1 MNLISPRQVDD
12 WLEGTTLRKNI
23 RAAHLPYSQYSYFM
37 LLLKCSIA
45 SVSIF
50 IILAVYLF
58 SLPEDVQLIPGM
70 ANIFT
75 LLIAFVLLVPVV
87 IIGIFTYPQTVAVGR
102 KSSIDLDLPYVI
114 TYMQAL
120 STTMTLYNVIR
131 KVYEA
136 DDLFGEVGKE
146 FGLIVRDVEVFGDDL
161 YTAIRNLQTVTPSKN
176 LEEFLNDLL
185 LLSNSG
191 GDVTNF
197 LSSRSAY
204 FRESAARELES
215 ILKTIEVMAE
225 VYVTAFVAGPITM
238 IIIIVAQNLGGKSD
252 LAGYMPL
259 IILGLALGSI
269 GMIYIL
275 YLMLPS
281 IKMDITRKPMD
292 ESEFSDV
299 TTGKEEYS
307 KVDRK
312 FLKQVE
318 SKRKRFKLENLL
330 KNPARAYISDYNY
343 GIGIGC
349 IFGCIVFA
357 LFYLGIL
364 NEWILSAQMTIEVML
379 GIDKLHVTGYS
390 FPLENFIAL
399 IIIFSLLPLSL
410 AYEGRSWFVNS
421 VESHTPEFLR
431 QLVDMKDVGVT
442 LQTAIGLISNSK
454 LGVLSQELVMTS
466 EDIRRG
472 ATTINALVRMEERI
486 GLVSVKRAMSLL
498 VKASEVTDYI
508 KDVLIIAINDF
519 EHYLKLK
526 KDRFNIAITYV
537 MIVYLAVGIYMYT
550 AYSLNVSFVSSF
562 TNFDIHFD
570 TSGNLA
576 DMFRIGL
583 VLGFFSG
590 LMAGQLSAN
599 SILAGLKHAII
610 LVLGC
615 FVLFVFIVP
624 YQLDLAAGAAKIA
637 ADAAAN
643 GGI

>member
-1 MNLISPRQVDD
+1 MNIISPRLVDQ
-12 WLEGTTLRKNI
+12 WLEGTTLRRAI
-23 RAAHLPYSQYSYFM
+23 RSSHLPYSQYSYFM
-37 LLLKCSIA
+37 ILLKCSIL
-45 SVSIF
+45 SVSMF
-50 IILAVYLF
+50 VILTAFMLMTGI
-58 SLPEDVQLIPGM
+58 SIIPG
-70 ANIFT
+70 ISITFT
-75 LLIAFVLLVPVV
+75 ILICFILLVPGV
-87 IIGIFTYPQTVAVGR
+87 IIGIYTYPSTVATGR
-102 KSSIDLDLPYVI
+102 KSSIELDLPYAI

-120 STTMTLYNVIR
+120 SMTMTLYNVIR
-131 KVYEA
+131 KIYEA

-161 YTAIRNLQTVTPSKN
+161 YTAIRNLQKVTPSKN

-191 GDVTNF
+191 GDITNF

-204 FRESAARELES
+204 FRESAARELDNV
-215 ILKTIEVMAE
+215 LKTIEVMAE

-252 LAGYMPL
+252 LSNFMPL
-259 IILGLALGSI
+259 IILGLAGGSI

-275 YLMLPS
+275 YLMLPTM
-281 IKMDITRKPMD
+281 KMDITRKASD
-292 ESEFSDV
+292 ESEFADV
-299 TTGKEEYS
+299 SIEKYEFS
-307 KVDRK
+307 KVDK
-312 FLKQVE
+312 NFLKNVE
-318 SKRKRFKLENLL
+318 AKRKRFKLENLL
-330 KNPARAYISDYNY
+330 KNPARAYISNYDY
-343 GIGIGC
+343 GIITGFVCGA
-349 IFGCIVFA
+349 IVCA
-357 LFYLGIL
+357 LYYFGIL
-364 NEWILSAQMTIEVML
+364 
-379 GIDKLHVTGYS
+379 K
-390 FPLENFIAL
+390 NFIPNISIEAFISL
-399 IIIFSLLPLSL
+399 FIIASLTPISL
-410 AYEGRSWFVNS
+410 AYEGRNWFVNN

-472 ATTINALVRMEERI
+472 STTINALVRMEDRI

-550 AYSLNVSFVSSF
+550 AYSLNVSFIASF
-562 TNFDIHFD
+562 TTFNISFD
-570 TSGNLA
+570 TAGNLT

-599 SILAGLKHAII
+599 SILAGFKHAVL

-615 FVLFVFIVP
+615 FILFVYIIP
-624 YQLDLAAGAAKIA
+624 YQLDLLTHAAAAAAAAKA
-637 ADAAAN
+637 
-643 GGI
+643 GGA

>member
-1 MNLISPRQVDD
+1 MNLFTPRQVDT
-12 WLEGTTLRKNI
+12 WMEGTSLRRSI
-23 RAAHLPYSQYSYFM
+23 RASHLPYSQYSYVMMMLACCTISICAFIGLTAFM
-37 LLLKCSIA
+37 LISG
-45 SVSIF
+45 
-50 IILAVYLF
+50 Y
-58 SLPEDVQLIPGM
+58 QLIPRIP
-70 ANIFT
+70 NIWT
-75 LLIAFVLLVPVV
+75 ILILFILLVPGVF
-87 IIGIFTYPQTVAVGR
+87 IGIFTYPSTVATSR
-102 KSSIDLDLPYVI
+102 KSSIELDLPYAI

-120 STTMTLYNVIR
+120 SMTMTLYNVIR
-131 KVYEA
+131 KIYEA

-161 YTAIRNLQTVTPSKN
+161 YTAIRNLQAVTPSKN

-191 GDVTNF
+191 GDITNF

-204 FRESAARELES
+204 FRESAARELENV
-215 ILKTIEVMAE
+215 LKTIEIMAE

-252 LAGYMPL
+252 LSQYMPL

-275 YLMLPS
+275 YLMLPT
-281 IKMDITRKPMD
+281 IKMDITRKPVEETEFGD
-292 ESEFSDV
+292 VAIEKLEFSR
-299 TTGKEEYS
+299 
-307 KVDRK
+307 VDK
-312 FLKQVE
+312 NFLKKIE
-318 SKRKRFKLENLL
+318 SQRKRFKLENLL
-330 KNPARAYISDYNY
+330 RNPARAYISNYDYSIVLGVICA
-343 GIGIGC
+343 GIVYALSY
-349 IFGCIVFA
+349 FGQ
-357 LFYLGIL
+357 LT
-364 NEWILSAQMTIEVML
+364 EWIPGMC
-379 GIDKLHVTGYS
+379 
-390 FPLENFIAL
+390 LEAFISLL
-399 IIIFSLLPLSL
+399 IIVSLTPVSL
-410 AYEGRSWFVNS
+410 AYEGRSWFVNN

-442 LQTAIGLISNSK
+442 LQTAIGMISNSK

-472 ATTINALVRMEERI
+472 STTINALVRMEDRI

-550 AYSLNVSFVSSF
+550 AYSLNVSFISSF
-562 TNFDIHFD
+562 SSFKIAFD
-570 TSGNLA
+570 TAGNLT

-599 SILAGLKHAII
+599 SILAGLKHAIL

-615 FVLFVFIVP
+615 FILFMYVIP
-624 YQLDLAAGAAKIA
+624 YQMDLIHTAAAA
-637 ADAAAN
+637 AAAN
-643 GGI
+643 ATAGA

>member
-1 MNLISPRQVDD
+1 
-12 WLEGTTLRKNI
+12 
-23 RAAHLPYSQYSYFM
+23 
-37 LLLKCSIA
+37 
-45 SVSIF
+45 
-50 IILAVYLF
+50 
-58 SLPEDVQLIPGM
+58 
-70 ANIFT
+70 
-75 LLIAFVLLVPVV
+75 
-87 IIGIFTYPQTVAVGR
+87 
-102 KSSIDLDLPYVI
+102 
-114 TYMQAL
+114 
-120 STTMTLYNVIR
+120 
-131 KVYEA
+131 
-136 DDLFGEVGKE
+136 
-146 FGLIVRDVEVFGDDL
+146 
-161 YTAIRNLQTVTPSKN
+161 
-176 LEEFLNDLL
+176 
-185 LLSNSG
+185 
-191 GDVTNF
+191 
-197 LSSRSAY
+197 
-204 FRESAARELES
+204 
-215 ILKTIEVMAE
+215 
-225 VYVTAFVAGPITM
+225 VAGPITM

-259 IILGLALGSI
+259 IIIGLALGSI

-281 IKMDITRKPMD
+281 IKMDITRKPRE

-299 TTGKEEYS
+299 MIGKEEYS
-307 KVDRK
+307 KVDK
-312 FLKQVE
+312 SFLKRVE
-318 SKRKRFKLENLL
+318 AKRKRFKLENLL

-343 GIGIGC
+343 GIALGCVCGGI
-349 IFGCIVFA
+349 VSA
-357 LFYLGIL
+357 LYYLGYL
-364 NEWILSAQMTIEVML
+364 NEWIPGMS
-379 GIDKLHVTGYS
+379 
-390 FPLENFIAL
+390 LEAFISL
-399 IIIFSLLPLSL
+399 LIIFSLAPPSL

-442 LQTAIGLISNSK
+442 LQTAISLISNSK

-472 ATTINALVRMEERI
+472 ATTINALVRMEDRI

-562 TNFDIHFD
+562 TNFNISFD
-570 TSGNLA
+570 TSGNLT

-599 SILAGLKHAII
+599 SVLAGLKHAIL

-615 FVLFVFIVP
+615 FVLFVFIIP
-624 YQLDLAAGAAKIA
+624 YQLDLATEAARVA

-643 GGI
+643 GGM

>member
-1 MNLISPRQVDD
+1 MIPLSPRKVDQ
-12 WLEGTTLRKNI
+12 WMEGTTLRKSI
-23 RAAHLPYSQYSYFM
+23 RASHLPYSQFSYFM
-37 LLLKCSIA
+37 MMLKYSILSLSVFIALTAFLLITNYHLVQNNPNNILNNNL
-45 SVSIF
+45 F
-50 IILAVYLF
+50 IISILF
-58 SLPEDVQLIPGM
+58 
-70 ANIFT
+70 IF
-75 LLIAFVLLVPVV
+75 LVPGV
-87 IIGIFTYPQTVAVGR
+87 IIGIFTYPSTVAAGR
-102 KSSIDLDLPYVI
+102 KSSIELDLPYVI

-120 STTMTLYNVIR
+120 SSTMTLYNVIR
-131 KVYEA
+131 KIYEA

-146 FGLIVRDVEVFGDDL
+146 FGLIVRDVEIFGDDL
-161 YTAIRNLQTVTPSKN
+161 YSAIRNLQKVTPSKS

-191 GDVTNF
+191 GDITNF

-204 FRESAARELES
+204 FRESAARELENV
-215 ILKTIEVMAE
+215 LKTIEIMAE

-252 LAGYMPL
+252 LSGYMP
-259 IILGLALGSI
+259 IIIIGLALGSI

-275 YLMLPS
+275 YLMLPVM
-281 IKMDITRKPMD
+281 KMDITRKP
-292 ESEFSDV
+292 
-299 TTGKEEYS
+299 KEETEFGDIATNTDDFS
-307 KVDRK
+307 KVDAN
-312 FLKQVE
+312 FLKRVE
-318 SKRKRFKLENLL
+318 AKRKHFKLENLL

-343 GIGIGC
+343 GIALGC
-349 IFGCIVFA
+349 ILGCIVTA
-357 LFYLGIL
+357 LYYFGIL
-364 NEWILSAQMTIEVML
+364 SKWIPGM
-379 GIDKLHVTGYS
+379 G
-390 FPLENFIAL
+390 LEPFISL
-399 IIIFSLLPLSL
+399 LIIFSLAPVSL

-421 VESHTPEFLR
+421 VENHTPEFLR

-472 ATTINALVRMEERI
+472 ATTTNALVRMEDRI

-550 AYSLNVSFVSSF
+550 AYSLNVSFISSF
-562 TNFDIHFD
+562 TQFNITFD
-570 TSGNLA
+570 TASNLT

-599 SILAGLKHAII
+599 SLLAGFKHAIL
-610 LVLGC
+610 LVLAC
-615 FVLFVFIVP
+615 FILFMYIIP
-624 YQLDLAAGAAKIA
+624 YQMDILHAAAAA
-637 ADAAAN
+637 AAAN
-643 GGI
+643 ATAGR

>member
-1 MNLISPRQVDD
+1 MNFISPRQVND
-12 WLEGTTLRKNI
+12 WLEGTALRKNI
-23 RAAHLPYSQYSYFM
+23 RAAHLRYSLYSYFM
-37 LLLKCSIA
+37 LMFKYSIL
-45 SVSIF
+45 SVGAF
-50 IILAVYLF
+50 ICLAAFMLI
-58 SLPEDVQLIPGM
+58 SNIQIIPGM
-70 ANIFT
+70 ANIYT
-75 LLIAFVLLVPVV
+75 ILILFVLLIPGVL
-87 IIGIFTYPQTVAVGR
+87 IGIFTYPKTVAKGR
-102 KSSIDLDLPYVI
+102 KSSIDLDLPYAI

-131 KVYEA
+131 KIYEA

-161 YTAIRNLQTVTPSKN
+161 YSAIRNLQKVTPSKN

-191 GDVTNF
+191 GDITNF

-215 ILKTIEVMAE
+215 VLKTIEVMAE

-259 IILGLALGSI
+259 IIIGLALGSI

-281 IKMDITRKPMD
+281 IKMDITRKPIED
-292 ESEFSDV
+292 FEFSDV
-299 TTGKEEYS
+299 SINIEEFS
-307 KVDRK
+307 KLDKR
-312 FLKQVE
+312 FLKHVE
-318 SKRKRFKLENLL
+318 ARRKRFRLENLF
-330 KNPARAYISDYNY
+330 KNPWRAYISDFNY
-343 GIGIGC
+343 GIVLGCILGGIG
-349 IFGCIVFA
+349 FA
-357 LFYLGIL
+357 LYYFGIL
-364 NEWILSAQMTIEVML
+364 NEWILSLQVL
-379 GIDKLHVTGYS
+379 CGINEGTAMSYS
-390 FPLENFIAL
+390 FPFEVFISLLL
-399 IIIFSLLPLSL
+399 IISLIPLSL

-442 LQTAIGLISNSK
+442 LQTAISLISNSK

-472 ATTINALVRMEERI
+472 STTINALVRMEDRI

-550 AYSLNVSFVSSF
+550 SYSLNVSFVSSF
-562 TNFDIHFD
+562 TSFDIDFD
-570 TSGNLA
+570 TAGNLT
-576 DMFRIGL
+576 DMFRIGI
-583 VLGFFSG
+583 VLAFFSG

-615 FVLFVFIVP
+615 LVLFVFIIP
-624 YQLDLAAGAAKIA
+624 YQMDLVAEAARAAAELAAS
-637 ADAAAN
+637 
-643 GGI
+643 GGV

>member
-1 MNLISPRQVDD
+1 MTFITPRQVDD
-12 WLEGTTLRKNI
+12 WLEGTSLRRYI
-23 RAAHLPYSQYSYFM
+23 RAAHLPYSQYSYFL
-37 LLLKCSIA
+37 LLLKCSIL

-50 IILAVYLF
+50 VFLTSFMLITKNR
-58 SLPEDVQLIPGM
+58 LIPGM
-70 ANIFT
+70 PNIYT
-75 LLIAFVLLVPVV
+75 ILILFILLVPGV
-87 IIGIFTYPQTVAVGR
+87 IIGIYTYPQTVATGR
-102 KSSIDLDLPYVI
+102 KSSIDLDLPYAI

-131 KVYEA
+131 KIYEA

-161 YTAIRNLQTVTPSKN
+161 YSAIRNLQKVTPSKN

-191 GDVTNF
+191 GDITNF

-204 FRESAARELES
+204 FRESAARELDS
-215 ILKTIEVMAE
+215 VLKTIEVMAE

-252 LAGYMPL
+252 LSQYMPF

-281 IKMDITRKPMD
+281 MKMDISRKPVD
-292 ESEFSDV
+292 ESEFTDIAID
-299 TTGKEEYS
+299 TKGFS
-307 KVDRK
+307 KVDQS
-312 FLKQVE
+312 FLKRME
-318 SKRKRFKLENLL
+318 SKRKRYRLENIL
-330 KNPARAYISDYNY
+330 KNPARAYISSYDY
-343 GIGIGC
+343 GIALGC
-349 IFGCIVFA
+349 ILGGLIFA
-357 LFYLGIL
+357 LYYVGIL
-364 NEWILSAQMTIEVML
+364 DKWIPDM
-379 GIDKLHVTGYS
+379 S
-390 FPLENFIAL
+390 FEAL
-399 IIIFSLLPLSL
+399 ISLLIIFSLAPISLS
-410 AYEGRSWFVNS
+410 YEGRSWFVNN

-442 LQTAIGLISNSK
+442 LQSAIALISNSK

-472 ATTINALVRMEERI
+472 STTINALVRMEDRI

-550 AYSLNVSFVSSF
+550 AYSLNVSFVASF
-562 TNFDIHFD
+562 TNFNISFD
-570 TSGNLA
+570 TSGNLT

-590 LMAGQLSAN
+590 MMAGQLSSN
-599 SILAGLKHAII
+599 SILSGFKHAIL
-610 LVLGC
+610 LVLAC
-615 FVLFVFIVP
+615 FILFVFVIP
-624 YQLDLAAGAAKIA
+624 YQIDLAVTTAK
-637 ADAAAN
+637 AAAA
-643 GGI
+643 GVV

>member
-1 MNLISPRQVDD
+1 MKDTNLRRS
-12 WLEGTTLRKNI
+12 I
-23 RAAHLPYSQYSYFM
+23 RASHLPYSQYSYVMMM
-37 LLLKCSIA
+37 LKYNLLSGLVFVAVAVFLLTTNFQLVPAKPDN
-45 SVSIF
+45 
-50 IILAVYLF
+50 ILNNNILVTAILF
-58 SLPEDVQLIPGM
+58 L
-70 ANIFT
+70 
-75 LLIAFVLLVPVV
+75 LLVPGV
-87 IIGIFTYPQTVAVGR
+87 ILAIYTYPSTTAAGR
-102 KSSIDLDLPYVI
+102 KSSIDLDLPYAI

-120 STTMTLYNVIR
+120 SMTMTLYNVIR
-131 KVYEA
+131 KIYEA

-161 YTAIRNLQTVTPSKN
+161 YTAIRNLQGVTPSKN

-197 LSSRSAY
+197 LSSRSSY
-204 FRESAARELES
+204 FRESAARELEN
-215 ILKTIEVMAE
+215 ILKTIEIMAE

-252 LAGYMPL
+252 LAGYMPI

-275 YLMLPS
+275 YLMLPT
-281 IKMDITRKPMD
+281 IKMDITRKPV
-292 ESEFSDV
+292 SETEFGDIAID
-299 TTGKEEYS
+299 TTGFS
-307 KVDRK
+307 KIDQS
-312 FLKQVE
+312 FLKKIE
-318 SKRKRFKLENLL
+318 AKRKRFKLENLL
-330 KNPARAYISDYNY
+330 KNPLRAYISKYDYSIVLAVSCA
-343 GIGIGC
+343 GI
-349 IFGCIVFA
+349 VSA
-357 LFYLGIL
+357 LYYLGQ
-364 NEWILSAQMTIEVML
+364 LSAWIPGMC
-379 GIDKLHVTGYS
+379 
-390 FPLENFIAL
+390 LEAFI
-399 IIIFSLLPLSL
+399 SLLIVAALTPVSL
-410 AYEGRSWFVNS
+410 AYEGRSWFVNN

-472 ATTINALVRMEERI
+472 STTINALVRMEDRI

-550 AYSLNVSFVSSF
+550 AYSLNVSFISSF
-562 TNFDIHFD
+562 NSFNITFD
-570 TSGNLA
+570 TASNLT

-599 SILAGLKHAII
+599 SILAGLKHAIL

-615 FVLFVFIVP
+615 FILFMYVIP
-624 YQLDLAAGAAKIA
+624 YQMDLLHAAAAA
-637 ADAAAN
+637 AAAN
-643 GGI
+643 ATAGA

>member
-1 MNLISPRQVDD
+1 MNFITPRKVDE
-12 WLEGTTLRKNI
+12 WLAGTNLRRSI
-23 RAAHLPYSQYSYFM
+23 RGAHLPYSQYSYFL
-37 LLLKCSIA
+37 LLLKCSVL
-45 SVSIF
+45 SVSTFVLLTAYMMITN
-50 IILAVYLF
+50 IR
-58 SLPEDVQLIPGM
+58 LIPGM
-70 ANIFT
+70 ANMYTI
-75 LLIAFVLLVPVV
+75 LILFVLLVPGV
-87 IIGIFTYPQTVAVGR
+87 IIGIFTYPQTVATGR
-102 KSSIDLDLPYVI
+102 KSSIDLDLPYAI

-131 KVYEA
+131 KIYEA

-161 YTAIRNLQTVTPSKN
+161 YSAIRNLQKVTPSKN

-191 GDVTNF
+191 GDITNF

-204 FRESAARELES
+204 FRESASRELES
-215 ILKTIEVMAE
+215 VLKTIEVMAE

-252 LAGYMPL
+252 LSRYMPL
-259 IILGLALGSI
+259 IIIGLALGSI

-275 YLMLPS
+275 YLMLPTM
-281 IKMDITRKPMD
+281 KMDITRKPIE
-292 ESEFSDV
+292 ESEFADV
-299 TTGKEEYS
+299 TIGKEEFS
-307 KVDRK
+307 QVDK
-312 FLKQVE
+312 NFLKNVE
-318 SKRKRFKLENLL
+318 AKRKRFKLENLL

-343 GIGIGC
+343 GIALGCLFGGIISGLYY
-349 IFGCIVFA
+349 FG
-357 LFYLGIL
+357 YL
-364 NEWILSAQMTIEVML
+364 NEWIPAM
-379 GIDKLHVTGYS
+379 S
-390 FPLENFIAL
+390 FEAFI
-399 IIIFSLLPLSL
+399 SLLIVVSLAPVSL

-472 ATTINALVRMEERI
+472 STTINALVRMEDRI

-562 TNFDIHFD
+562 TTFNISFD
-570 TSGNLA
+570 TAGNLT

-599 SILAGLKHAII
+599 SILSGLKHAIL

-615 FVLFVFIVP
+615 FVLFMFIIP
-624 YQLDLAAGAAKIA
+624 YQMDLLHTAAAA
-637 ADAAAN
+637 AAAN
-643 GGI
+643 ATAGA

>member
-1 MNLISPRQVDD
+1 MIIITPRMVDK
-12 WLEGTTLRKNI
+12 WLEGTNLRRSI
-23 RAAHLPYSQYSYFM
+23 RASHLPYSQYSFFM
-37 LLLKCSIA
+37 MMLSCSLISIA
-45 SVSIF
+45 VF
-50 IILAVYLF
+50 IIISAF
-58 SLPEDVQLIPGM
+58 
-70 ANIFT
+70 
-75 LLIAFVLLVPVV
+75 LLITNFQLMPSQPTNILNNNILV
-87 IIGIFTYPQTVAVGR
+87 IGILFILMVPGIIIAIYTYPATTAAGR
-102 KSSIDLDLPYVI
+102 KSSIDLDLPYAI

-120 STTMTLYNVIR
+120 SMTMTLYNVIR
-131 KVYEA
+131 KIYEA

-161 YTAIRNLQTVTPSKN
+161 YTAIRNLQAVTPSKN

-204 FRESAARELES
+204 FRESAARELENV
-215 ILKTIEVMAE
+215 LKTIEIMAE

-252 LAGYMPL
+252 LAGYMPV

-275 YLMLPS
+275 YLMLPT
-281 IKMDITRKPMD
+281 IKMDITRKPVD
-292 ESEFSDV
+292 ESEFGDIAIDMS
-299 TTGKEEYS
+299 EFS
-307 KVDRK
+307 KVDQS
-312 FLKQVE
+312 FLKKIE
-318 SKRKRFKLENLL
+318 AKRKRFKLENLL
-330 KNPARAYISDYNY
+330 KNPVRAYISNYDYSIVLGALCG
-343 GIGIGC
+343 GIVC
-349 IFGCIVFA
+349 ALYYFGM
-357 LFYLGIL
+357 LST
-364 NEWILSAQMTIEVML
+364 WISGLS
-379 GIDKLHVTGYS
+379 
-390 FPLENFIAL
+390 LEAFLCLL
-399 IIIFSLLPLSL
+399 IIASLTPVSL
-410 AYEGRSWFVNS
+410 AYEGRSWFVNN
-421 VESHTPEFLR
+421 VENHTPEFLR

-472 ATTINALVRMEERI
+472 STTINALVRMEDRI

-550 AYSLNVSFVSSF
+550 AYSLNVSFIASF
-562 TNFDIHFD
+562 TQFNITFD
-570 TSGNLA
+570 TASNLT

-599 SILAGLKHAII
+599 SILAGLKHAIL

-615 FVLFVFIVP
+615 FILFVYVIP
-624 YQLDLAAGAAKIA
+624 YQLDLLTVAAQAAAAEAAAGA
-637 ADAAAN
+637 
-643 GGI
+643 

>member
-1 MNLISPRQVDD
+1 MKLLNPRLVDNWMKD
-12 WLEGTTLRKNI
+12 TSLRRSI
-23 RAAHLPYSQYSYFM
+23 RASHLPYSQYSYVMMM
-37 LLLKCSIA
+37 LKYILLSIG
-45 SVSIF
+45 VF
-50 IILAVYLF
+50 IAIAAFLLTTNFQLVPANPDNILNNNFVVIAILF
-58 SLPEDVQLIPGM
+58 I
-70 ANIFT
+70 
-75 LLIAFVLLVPVV
+75 LLVPGV
-87 IIGIFTYPQTVAVGR
+87 ITAIYTYPSTTAAGR
-102 KSSIDLDLPYVI
+102 KSSIDLDLPYAI

-120 STTMTLYNVIR
+120 SMTMTLYNVIR
-131 KVYEA
+131 KIYEA

-161 YTAIRNLQTVTPSKN
+161 YTAIRNLQSVTPSKN

-204 FRESAARELES
+204 FRESAARELENV
-215 ILKTIEVMAE
+215 LKTIEIMAE

-252 LAGYMPL
+252 LAGYMPI

-275 YLMLPS
+275 YLMLPT
-281 IKMDITRKPMD
+281 IKMDITRKPVN
-292 ESEFSDV
+292 ETEFADV
-299 TTGKEEYS
+299 TIENVDFS
-307 KVDRK
+307 KVDK
-312 FLKQVE
+312 NFLKKIE
-318 SKRKRFKLENLL
+318 AKRKRFKLENLL
-330 KNPARAYISDYNY
+330 KNPLRAYISKYDYS
-343 GIGIGC
+343 IALSV
-349 IFGCIVFA
+349 VFA
-357 LFYLGIL
+357 GIVCL
-364 NEWILSAQMTIEVML
+364 LYYFGQLSEWIPGMC
-379 GIDKLHVTGYS
+379 
-390 FPLENFIAL
+390 LEAFI
-399 IIIFSLLPLSL
+399 SLLIVAALTPVSL
-410 AYEGRSWFVNS
+410 AYEGRSWFVNN

-472 ATTINALVRMEERI
+472 STTINALVRMEDRI

-550 AYSLNVSFVSSF
+550 AYSLNVSFISSF
-562 TNFDIHFD
+562 NSFNITFD
-570 TSGNLA
+570 TGSNLT

-599 SILAGLKHAII
+599 SILAGFKHTI
-610 LVLGC
+610 LLVIGC
-615 FVLFVFIVP
+615 FILFMYVIP
-624 YQLDLAAGAAKIA
+624 YQLDLLHTTAAA
-637 ADAAAN
+637 AAAN
-643 GGI
+643 AAAGV

>member
-1 MNLISPRQVDD
+1 MFISPRQVDA
-12 WLEGTTLRKNI
+12 WLEGTNIRKYI
-23 RAAHLPYSQYSYFM
+23 RAAHLPYSQYSYFL

-50 IILAVYLF
+50 AILTIYIL
-58 SLPEDVQLIPGM
+58 SLPDDVQLIPGM
-70 ANIFT
+70 ANIYT
-75 LLIAFVLLVPVV
+75 ILIAFVLLVPGV
-87 IIGIFTYPQTVAVGR
+87 IIGIFTYPQTVATGR
-102 KSSIDLDLPYVI
+102 KSSIDLDLPYAI

-131 KVYEA
+131 KIYEA

-161 YTAIRNLQTVTPSKN
+161 YTAIRNLQKVTPSKN

-259 IILGLALGSI
+259 IIIGLALGSI

-281 IKMDITRKPMD
+281 IKMDITRKPRE

-299 TTGKEEYS
+299 MIGKEEYS
-307 KVDRK
+307 KVDK
-312 FLKQVE
+312 SFLKRVE
-318 SKRKRFKLENLL
+318 AKRKRFKLENLL

-343 GIGIGC
+343 GIALGCVCGGI
-349 IFGCIVFA
+349 VSA
-357 LFYLGIL
+357 LYYLGYL
-364 NEWILSAQMTIEVML
+364 NEWIPGMS
-379 GIDKLHVTGYS
+379 
-390 FPLENFIAL
+390 LEAFISL
-399 IIIFSLLPLSL
+399 LIIFSLAPPSL

-442 LQTAIGLISNSK
+442 LQTAISLISNSK

-472 ATTINALVRMEERI
+472 ATTINALVRMEDRI
-486 GLVSVKRAMSLL
+486 GLVSVKRAISLL

-562 TNFDIHFD
+562 TNFNISFD
-570 TSGNLA
+570 TSGNLT

-599 SILAGLKHAII
+599 SVLAGLKHAIL

-615 FVLFVFIVP
+615 FVLFVFIIP
-624 YQLDLAAGAAKIA
+624 YQLDIAAEAARVA

-643 GGI
+643 GGV

>member
-1 MNLISPRQVDD
+1 MKDTNLRRS
-12 WLEGTTLRKNI
+12 I
-23 RAAHLPYSQYSYFM
+23 RASHLPYSQYSYVMMM
-37 LLLKCSIA
+37 LKYSLLSGLVFVAVAAFLLTTNFQLVPAKPDNILNNNILVTA
-45 SVSIF
+45 ILF
-50 IILAVYLF
+50 I
-58 SLPEDVQLIPGM
+58 
-70 ANIFT
+70 
-75 LLIAFVLLVPVV
+75 LLVPGV
-87 IIGIFTYPQTVAVGR
+87 ILAIYTYPSTTAAGR
-102 KSSIDLDLPYVI
+102 KSSIDLDLPYAI

-120 STTMTLYNVIR
+120 SMTMTLYNVIR
-131 KVYEA
+131 KIYEA

-161 YTAIRNLQTVTPSKN
+161 YTAIRNLQGVTPSKN

-197 LSSRSAY
+197 LSSRSSY
-204 FRESAARELES
+204 FRESAARELEN
-215 ILKTIEVMAE
+215 ILKTIEIMAE

-252 LAGYMPL
+252 LAGYMPI

-275 YLMLPS
+275 YLMLPT
-281 IKMDITRKPMD
+281 IKMDITRKPV
-292 ESEFSDV
+292 SETEFGDIAID
-299 TTGKEEYS
+299 TTGFS
-307 KVDRK
+307 KIDQN
-312 FLKQVE
+312 FLKKIE
-318 SKRKRFKLENLL
+318 AKRKRFKLENLL
-330 KNPARAYISDYNY
+330 KNPLRAYISKYDYSIVLAVSCA
-343 GIGIGC
+343 GI
-349 IFGCIVFA
+349 VSA
-357 LFYLGIL
+357 LYYLGQ
-364 NEWILSAQMTIEVML
+364 LSAWIPGMC
-379 GIDKLHVTGYS
+379 
-390 FPLENFIAL
+390 LEAFI
-399 IIIFSLLPLSL
+399 SLLIVAALAPVSL
-410 AYEGRSWFVNS
+410 AYEGRSWFVNN

-472 ATTINALVRMEERI
+472 STTINALVRMEDRI

-550 AYSLNVSFVSSF
+550 AYSLNVSFISSF
-562 TNFDIHFD
+562 NSFNITFD
-570 TSGNLA
+570 TASNLT

-599 SILAGLKHAII
+599 SILAGFKHAIL
-610 LVLGC
+610 LVIGC
-615 FVLFVFIVP
+615 FILFMCVIP
-624 YQLDLAAGAAKIA
+624 YQMDLLHAAAAA
-637 ADAAAN
+637 AAAN
-643 GGI
+643 ATAGA

>member
-1 MNLISPRQVDD
+1 MMFISPRQVDA
-12 WLEGTTLRKNI
+12 WLEGTNIRKYI
-23 RAAHLPYSQYSYFM
+23 RAAHLPYSQYSYFL

-50 IILAVYLF
+50 AILTIYIL
-58 SLPEDVQLIPGM
+58 SLPDDVQLIPGM
-70 ANIFT
+70 ANIYT
-75 LLIAFVLLVPVV
+75 ILIAFVLLVPGV
-87 IIGIFTYPQTVAVGR
+87 IIGIFTYPQTVATGR
-102 KSSIDLDLPYVI
+102 KSSIDLDLPYAI

-131 KVYEA
+131 KIYEA

-161 YTAIRNLQTVTPSKN
+161 YTAIRNLQKVTPSKN

-259 IILGLALGSI
+259 IIIGLALGSI

-281 IKMDITRKPMD
+281 IKMDITRKPRE

-299 TTGKEEYS
+299 MIGKEEYS
-307 KVDRK
+307 KVDK
-312 FLKQVE
+312 SFLKRVE
-318 SKRKRFKLENLL
+318 AKRKRFKLENLL

-343 GIGIGC
+343 GIALGCVCGGI
-349 IFGCIVFA
+349 VSA
-357 LFYLGIL
+357 LYYLGYL
-364 NEWILSAQMTIEVML
+364 NEWIPGMS
-379 GIDKLHVTGYS
+379 
-390 FPLENFIAL
+390 LEAFISL
-399 IIIFSLLPLSL
+399 LIIFSLAPPSL

-442 LQTAIGLISNSK
+442 LQTAISLISNSK

-472 ATTINALVRMEERI
+472 ATTINALVRMEDRI

-562 TNFDIHFD
+562 TNFNISFD
-570 TSGNLA
+570 TSGNLT

-599 SILAGLKHAII
+599 SVLAGLKHAIL

-615 FVLFVFIVP
+615 FVLFVFIIP
-624 YQLDLAAGAAKIA
+624 YQLDLAAEAARIA

-643 GGI
+643 GGV

>member
-1 MNLISPRQVDD
+1 MNIITPRQVDE
-12 WLEGTTLRKNI
+12 WLEGTTLRRSI
-23 RAAHLPYSQYSYFM
+23 RAAHLPYSQYSYFL
-37 LLLKCSIA
+37 LLLKCSIL
-45 SVSIF
+45 SVSTF
-50 IILAVYLF
+50 AILTAGMVTTGI
-58 SLPEDVQLIPGM
+58 EIIPGM
-70 ANIFT
+70 KNIYT
-75 LLIAFVLLVPVV
+75 ILILFVLLVPGV
-87 IIGIFTYPQTVAVGR
+87 IIGIFTYPSTVATGR
-102 KSSIDLDLPYVI
+102 KSSIDLDLPYAI

-131 KVYEA
+131 KIYEA

-161 YTAIRNLQTVTPSKN
+161 YTAIRNLQKVTPSKN

-191 GDVTNF
+191 GDITNF

-204 FRESAARELES
+204 FRESAARELDS
-215 ILKTIEVMAE
+215 VLKTIEVMAE

-252 LAGYMPL
+252 LSQYMPL

-275 YLMLPS
+275 YLMLPNM
-281 IKMDITRKPMD
+281 KMDITKKSVD
-292 ESEFSDV
+292 ESEFADV
-299 TTGKEEYS
+299 ATDTRVFS
-307 KVDRK
+307 RVDK
-312 FLKQVE
+312 NFLKGVE
-318 SKRKRFKLENLL
+318 SKRKRYRLENLL
-330 KNPARAYISDYNY
+330 KNPARAFISNYDY
-343 GIGIGC
+343 GIVLGSVLGAI
-349 IFGCIVFA
+349 IFA
-357 LFYLGIL
+357 LYYFGIL
-364 NEWILSAQMTIEVML
+364 SEWIPGMS
-379 GIDKLHVTGYS
+379 
-390 FPLENFIAL
+390 LEAFISL
-399 IIIFSLLPLSL
+399 CIIFSLAPISL
-410 AYEGRSWFVNS
+410 AYEGRSWFVNN

-472 ATTINALVRMEERI
+472 STTINALVRMEDRI

-526 KDRFNIAITYV
+526 QDRFNIAITYV

-562 TNFDIHFD
+562 TNFNISFD
-570 TSGNLA
+570 TSGNLT

-590 LMAGQLSAN
+590 MMAGQLSSN
-599 SILAGLKHAII
+599 SILSGFKHAIL
-610 LVLGC
+610 LVFGC
-615 FVLFVFIVP
+615 FVLFMYIIP
-624 YQLDLAAGAAKIA
+624 YQMDLLHATAAA
-637 ADAAAN
+637 AAAN
-643 GGI
+643 AAAGGV

>member
-1 MNLISPRQVDD
+1 MSLITPRQIDTWMKD
-12 WLEGTTLRKNI
+12 TNLRRSI
-23 RAAHLPYSQYSYFM
+23 RASHLPYSQYSYVMMM
-37 LLLKCSIA
+37 LKYSLLSGLVFVAIA
-45 SVSIF
+45 VFLLTTNFQLVPAKPDNILNNNILVIAILF
-50 IILAVYLF
+50 I
-58 SLPEDVQLIPGM
+58 
-70 ANIFT
+70 
-75 LLIAFVLLVPVV
+75 LLVPGV
-87 IIGIFTYPQTVAVGR
+87 ILAIYTYPSTTAAGR
-102 KSSIDLDLPYVI
+102 KSSIDLDLPYAI

-120 STTMTLYNVIR
+120 SMTMTLYNVIR
-131 KVYEA
+131 KIYEA

-161 YTAIRNLQTVTPSKN
+161 YTAIRNLQGVTPSKN

-204 FRESAARELES
+204 FRESAARELEN
-215 ILKTIEVMAE
+215 ILKTIEIMAE

-252 LAGYMPL
+252 LAGYMPI

-275 YLMLPS
+275 YLMLPT
-281 IKMDITRKPMD
+281 IKMDITRKPVSETEFGD
-292 ESEFSDV
+292 IAIDTTEFSR
-299 TTGKEEYS
+299 
-307 KVDRK
+307 VDQS
-312 FLKQVE
+312 FLKKIE
-318 SKRKRFKLENLL
+318 AKRKRFKLENLL
-330 KNPARAYISDYNY
+330 KNPLRAYISKYDYSIVLAVSCA
-343 GIGIGC
+343 GI
-349 IFGCIVFA
+349 VSV
-357 LFYLGIL
+357 LYYLGQ
-364 NEWILSAQMTIEVML
+364 LSAWIPGMC
-379 GIDKLHVTGYS
+379 
-390 FPLENFIAL
+390 LEAFISLVIVAAL
-399 IIIFSLLPLSL
+399 TPVSL
-410 AYEGRSWFVNS
+410 AYEGRSWFVNN

-454 LGVLSQELVMTS
+454 LGLLSQELVMTS

-472 ATTINALVRMEERI
+472 STTINALVRMEDRI

-550 AYSLNVSFVSSF
+550 AYSLNVSFISSF
-562 TNFDIHFD
+562 NSFNITFD
-570 TSGNLA
+570 TASNLT

-599 SILAGLKHAII
+599 SILAGLKHAIL
-610 LVLGC
+610 LVIGC
-615 FVLFVFIVP
+615 FILFMYVIP
-624 YQLDLAAGAAKIA
+624 YQMDLLHAAAAA
-637 ADAAAN
+637 AAAN
-643 GGI
+643 ATAGA

>member
-1 MNLISPRQVDD
+1 MSGWKGQPSGGLS
-12 WLEGTTLRKNI
+12 G
-23 RAAHLPYSQYSYFM
+23 HLTFPYSQYSYFL
-37 LLLKCSIA
+37 LLLKCSLL
-45 SVSIF
+45 SVSVF
-50 IILAVYLF
+50 IILTVGMVTTGV
-58 SLPEDVQLIPGM
+58 EIIPGM
-70 ANIFT
+70 KNIYT
-75 LLIAFVLLVPVV
+75 ILILFVLLVPGV
-87 IIGIFTYPQTVAVGR
+87 IIGIFTYPSTVATGR
-102 KSSIDLDLPYVI
+102 KSSIDLDLPYAI

-131 KVYEA
+131 KIYEA

-161 YTAIRNLQTVTPSKN
+161 YSAIRNLQKVTPSKN

-191 GDVTNF
+191 GDITNF

-204 FRESAARELES
+204 FRESAARELDS
-215 ILKTIEVMAE
+215 VLKTIEVMAE

-252 LAGYMPL
+252 LSQYMPF
-259 IILGLALGSI
+259 IIIGLALGSI

-275 YLMLPS
+275 YLMLPTM
-281 IKMDITRKPMD
+281 KMDITKKSVD
-292 ESEFSDV
+292 ESEFADV
-299 TTGKEEYS
+299 ATDTSKFS
-307 KVDRK
+307 KVDTN
-312 FLKQVE
+312 FLKSVE
-318 SKRKRFKLENLL
+318 SKRKRFRLVNLL
-330 KNPARAYISDYNY
+330 KNPARAFISNYDY
-343 GIGIGC
+343 GIALGC
-349 IFGCIVFA
+349 VLGVSRCSPCITLDTSTNGFREC
-357 LFYLGIL
+357 LLRR
-364 NEWILSAQMTIEVML
+364 
-379 GIDKLHVTGYS
+379 
-390 FPLENFIAL
+390 
-399 IIIFSLLPLSL
+399 FSVCVSSSHLPR
-410 AYEGRSWFVNS
+410 YPWHMKGGSWFVNN

-472 ATTINALVRMEERI
+472 STTINALVRMEDRI

-526 KDRFNIAITYV
+526 QDRFNIAITYV

-562 TNFDIHFD
+562 TNFNISFD
-570 TSGNLA
+570 TSGNLT

-590 LMAGQLSAN
+590 MMAGQLSSN
-599 SILAGLKHAII
+599 SILSGFKHAIL
-610 LVLGC
+610 LVFGC
-615 FVLFVFIVP
+615 FVLFMYIIP
-624 YQLDLAAGAAKIA
+624 YQMDLLHTAAA
-637 ADAAAN
+637 AAAN
-643 GGI
+643 ATAGGVS

>member
-12 WLEGTTLRKNI
+12 WLEGTTLRRYI

-37 LLLKCSIA
+37 LLLKCSIL

-50 IILAVYLF
+50 IILTAYIF

-70 ANIFT
+70 ANIYT
-75 LLIAFVLLVPVV
+75 ILIAFVLLVPGV
-87 IIGIFTYPQTVAVGR
+87 IIGIFTYPQTVATGR
-102 KSSIDLDLPYVI
+102 KSSIDLDLPYAI

-131 KVYEA
+131 KIYEA

-161 YTAIRNLQTVTPSKN
+161 YTAIRNLQKVTPSKN

-204 FRESAARELES
+204 FRETAARELES

-259 IILGLALGSI
+259 IIIGLALGSI

-275 YLMLPS
+275 YLMLPA
-281 IKMDITRKPMD
+281 IKMDITKKPRE

-299 TTGKEEYS
+299 NINMEEFS
-307 KVDRK
+307 KVDQS
-312 FLKQVE
+312 FLKRVE
-318 SKRKRFKLENLL
+318 SKRKRFRLENLL
-330 KNPARAYISDYNY
+330 KNPARTYISDYNY
-343 GIGIGC
+343 GISLG
-349 IFGCIVFA
+349 IVFG
-357 LFYLGIL
+357 LLVFGIYYMGIQE
-364 NEWILSAQMTIEVML
+364 EWIQYLQVLVGIMESTTLS
-379 GIDKLHVTGYS
+379 YS
-390 FPLENFIAL
+390 FPLEIFISLL
-399 IIIFSLLPLSL
+399 IVFSLAPLSL

-454 LGVLSQELVMTS
+454 LGVLSQELVITS

-472 ATTINALVRMEERI
+472 TTTINALVRMEDRI

-562 TNFDIHFD
+562 TSFDINFD
-570 TSGNLA
+570 TTGNLT
-576 DMFRIGL
+576 DMFRIGI
-583 VLGFFSG
+583 VLSFFSG

-599 SILAGLKHAII
+599 SVLAGLKHAIL

-615 FVLFVFIVP
+615 FVLFVFIIP
-624 YQLDLAAGAAKIA
+624 YQMDLIAEAARIA

-643 GGI
+643 GGV

>member
-1 MNLISPRQVDD
+1 MKDTNLRRS
-12 WLEGTTLRKNI
+12 I
-23 RAAHLPYSQYSYFM
+23 RASHLPYSQYSYVMMM
-37 LLLKCSIA
+37 LKYSLLSCLVFVAIAVFLLTTNFQLVPAKPDNILNNNILVISIL
-45 SVSIF
+45 F
-50 IILAVYLF
+50 I
-58 SLPEDVQLIPGM
+58 
-70 ANIFT
+70 
-75 LLIAFVLLVPVV
+75 LLVPGV
-87 IIGIFTYPQTVAVGR
+87 IIAIFTYPSTTAAGR
-102 KSSIDLDLPYVI
+102 KSSIDLDLPYAI

-120 STTMTLYNVIR
+120 SMTMTLYNVIR
-131 KVYEA
+131 KIYEA

-161 YTAIRNLQTVTPSKN
+161 YTAIRNLQGVTPSKN

-204 FRESAARELES
+204 FRESAARELEN
-215 ILKTIEVMAE
+215 ILKTIEIMAE

-252 LAGYMPL
+252 LAGYMPI

-275 YLMLPS
+275 YLMLPT
-281 IKMDITRKPMD
+281 IKMDITRKPI
-292 ESEFSDV
+292 EETEFGDIAID
-299 TTGKEEYS
+299 TTGFS
-307 KVDRK
+307 RVDQN
-312 FLKQVE
+312 FLKKIE
-318 SKRKRFKLENLL
+318 AKRKRFKLENLL
-330 KNPARAYISDYNY
+330 KNPLRAYISKYDYSIVLAVLCA
-343 GIGIGC
+343 GI
-349 IFGCIVFA
+349 VSA
-357 LFYLGIL
+357 LYYLGQ
-364 NEWILSAQMTIEVML
+364 LSAWMSGMC
-379 GIDKLHVTGYS
+379 
-390 FPLENFIAL
+390 LEAFI
-399 IIIFSLLPLSL
+399 SLLIVAALTPVSL
-410 AYEGRSWFVNS
+410 AYEGRSWFVNN

-472 ATTINALVRMEERI
+472 STTINALVRMEDRI

-550 AYSLNVSFVSSF
+550 AYSLNVSFISSF
-562 TNFDIHFD
+562 NSFNITFD
-570 TSGNLA
+570 TASNLT

-599 SILAGLKHAII
+599 SILAGLKHAIL

-615 FVLFVFIVP
+615 FILFMYVIP
-624 YQLDLAAGAAKIA
+624 YQMDILHAAAAA
-637 ADAAAN
+637 AAAN
-643 GGI
+643 ATAGA

>member
-1 MNLISPRQVDD
+1 MIIISPRQVDK
-12 WLEGTTLRKNI
+12 WLEGTGLRRSI
-23 RAAHLPYSQYSYFM
+23 RASHLPYSQYSFFM
-37 LLLKCSIA
+37 MMLSCCILSVAAFITIA
-45 SVSIF
+45 AF
-50 IILAVYLF
+50 
-58 SLPEDVQLIPGM
+58 
-70 ANIFT
+70 
-75 LLIAFVLLVPVV
+75 LLITNFQLVPAQPNNILNNNILV
-87 IIGIFTYPQTVAVGR
+87 IAILFILMVPGVAMVIYTYPSTTAAGR
-102 KSSIDLDLPYVI
+102 KSSIDLDLPYAI

-120 STTMTLYNVIR
+120 SMTMTLYNVIR
-131 KVYEA
+131 KIYEA

-161 YTAIRNLQTVTPSKN
+161 YTAIRNLQAVTPSKN

-204 FRESAARELES
+204 FRESAARELENV
-215 ILKTIEVMAE
+215 LKTIEIMAE

-252 LAGYMPL
+252 LSAYMPV
-259 IILGLALGSI
+259 IILGLALGSV

-275 YLMLPS
+275 YLMLPT
-281 IKMDITRKPMD
+281 IKMDITRKPVD
-292 ESEFSDV
+292 ETEFGDIAIDLSEF
-299 TTGKEEYS
+299 T
-307 KVDRK
+307 KVDQN
-312 FLKQVE
+312 FLKKIE
-318 SKRKRFKLENLL
+318 AKRKRFKLENLL
-330 KNPARAYISDYNY
+330 KNPARAYISNFDYSIVISVLCG
-343 GIGIGC
+343 GIVC
-349 IFGCIVFA
+349 ALYYFG
-357 LFYLGIL
+357 LLST
-364 NEWILSAQMTIEVML
+364 WISNLS
-379 GIDKLHVTGYS
+379 
-390 FPLENFIAL
+390 LEGFICLL
-399 IIIFSLLPLSL
+399 IIASLTPVSL
-410 AYEGRSWFVNS
+410 AYEGRSWFVSN
-421 VESHTPEFLR
+421 VENHTPEFLR

-472 ATTINALVRMEERI
+472 STTINALVRMEDRI

-526 KDRFNIAITYV
+526 TDRFNIAITYV

-550 AYSLNVSFVSSF
+550 AYSLNVSFIASF
-562 TNFDIHFD
+562 TQFNITFD
-570 TSGNLA
+570 TASNLT

-599 SILAGLKHAII
+599 SILAGFKHAIL

-615 FVLFVFIVP
+615 FILFTFIIP
-624 YQLDLAAGAAKIA
+624 YQLDLMTAAAHA
-637 ADAAAN
+637 AAAN
-643 GGI
+643 ATAGA

>member
-1 MNLISPRQVDD
+1 MMFISPRQVDA
-12 WLEGTTLRKNI
+12 WLEGTNIRKYI
-23 RAAHLPYSQYSYFM
+23 RAAHLPYSQYSYFL

-50 IILAVYLF
+50 AILTIYIL
-58 SLPEDVQLIPGM
+58 SLPDDVQLIPGM
-70 ANIFT
+70 ANIYT
-75 LLIAFVLLVPVV
+75 ILIAFVLLVPGV
-87 IIGIFTYPQTVAVGR
+87 IIGIFTYPQTVATGR
-102 KSSIDLDLPYVI
+102 KSSIDLDLPYAI

-131 KVYEA
+131 KIYEA

-161 YTAIRNLQTVTPSKN
+161 YTAIRNLQKVTPSKN

-259 IILGLALGSI
+259 IIIGLALGSI

-281 IKMDITRKPMD
+281 IKMDITRKPRE

-299 TTGKEEYS
+299 MIGKEEYS
-307 KVDRK
+307 KVDK
-312 FLKQVE
+312 SFLKRVE
-318 SKRKRFKLENLL
+318 AKRKRFKLENLL

-343 GIGIGC
+343 GIALGCVCGGI
-349 IFGCIVFA
+349 VSA
-357 LFYLGIL
+357 LYYLGYL
-364 NEWILSAQMTIEVML
+364 NEWIPGMS
-379 GIDKLHVTGYS
+379 
-390 FPLENFIAL
+390 LEAFISL
-399 IIIFSLLPLSL
+399 LIIFSLAPPSL

-442 LQTAIGLISNSK
+442 LQTAISLISNSK

-472 ATTINALVRMEERI
+472 ATTINALVRMEDRI
-486 GLVSVKRAMSLL
+486 GLVSVKRAISLL

-562 TNFDIHFD
+562 TNFNISFD
-570 TSGNLA
+570 TSGNLT

-599 SILAGLKHAII
+599 SVLAGLKHAIL

-615 FVLFVFIVP
+615 FVLFVFIIP
-624 YQLDLAAGAAKIA
+624 YQLDIAAEAARVA

-643 GGI
+643 GGV

>member
-1 MNLISPRQVDD
+1 MIGITPRQVDE
-12 WLEGTTLRKNI
+12 WLEGTTLRRSI
-23 RAAHLPYSQYSYFM
+23 RASHLPYSQYSYFL
-37 LLLKCSIA
+37 LLLKCSIL

-50 IILAVYLF
+50 VILTAGMVTTGV
-58 SLPEDVQLIPGM
+58 EIIPGM
-70 ANIFT
+70 KNIYT
-75 LLIAFVLLVPVV
+75 ILILFVLLVPGV
-87 IIGIFTYPQTVAVGR
+87 IIGIFTYPSTVATGR
-102 KSSIDLDLPYVI
+102 KSSIDLDLPYAI

-131 KVYEA
+131 KIYEA

-161 YTAIRNLQTVTPSKN
+161 YSAIRNLQKVTPSKN

-191 GDVTNF
+191 GDITNF

-204 FRESAARELES
+204 FRESAARELDS
-215 ILKTIEVMAE
+215 VLKTIEVMAE

-252 LAGYMPL
+252 LSLYMPM
-259 IILGLALGSI
+259 IIIGLALGSI

-275 YLMLPS
+275 YLMLPTM
-281 IKMDITRKPMD
+281 KMDITRKPVD
-292 ESEFSDV
+292 ESEFADV
-299 TTGKEEYS
+299 AIDTRVFS
-307 KVDRK
+307 KVDSN
-312 FLKQVE
+312 FLKSVE
-318 SKRKRFKLENLL
+318 SKRKRYRLENLL
-330 KNPARAYISDYNY
+330 KNPVRAFISNYDY
-343 GIGIGC
+343 GIALGC
-349 IFGCIVFA
+349 VLGGVVFA
-357 LFYLGIL
+357 LYYFGIL
-364 NEWILSAQMTIEVML
+364 NEWIPGMSHEA
-379 GIDKLHVTGYS
+379 
-390 FPLENFIAL
+390 FISL
-399 IIIFSLLPLSL
+399 CIIFFLAPISL
-410 AYEGRSWFVNS
+410 AYEGRSWFVNN
-421 VESHTPEFLR
+421 VERHTPEFLR

-442 LQTAIGLISNSK
+442 LQSAIALISNSK

-472 ATTINALVRMEERI
+472 STTINALVRMEDRI

-526 KDRFNIAITYV
+526 QDRFNIAITYV

-562 TNFDIHFD
+562 TNFNISFD
-570 TSGNLA
+570 TAGNLT

-583 VLGFFSG
+583 VLSFFSG
-590 LMAGQLSAN
+590 MMAGQLSSN
-599 SILAGLKHAII
+599 SILSGFKHAIL
-610 LVLGC
+610 LVFGC
-615 FVLFVFIVP
+615 FVLFMYIIP
-624 YQLDLAAGAAKIA
+624 YQMDLLHTAAA
-637 ADAAAN
+637 AAAN
-643 GGI
+643 ATAGEV

>member
-1 MNLISPRQVDD
+1 MMFISPRQVDA
-12 WLEGTTLRKNI
+12 WLEGTNIRKYI
-23 RAAHLPYSQYSYFM
+23 RAAHLPYSQYSYFL

-50 IILAVYLF
+50 AILTIYIL
-58 SLPEDVQLIPGM
+58 SLPDDVQLIPGM
-70 ANIFT
+70 ANIYT
-75 LLIAFVLLVPVV
+75 ILIAFVLLVPGV
-87 IIGIFTYPQTVAVGR
+87 IIGIFTYPQTVATGR
-102 KSSIDLDLPYVI
+102 KSSIDLDLPYAI

-131 KVYEA
+131 KIYEA

-161 YTAIRNLQTVTPSKN
+161 YTAIRNLQKVTPSKN

-259 IILGLALGSI
+259 IIIGLALGSI

-281 IKMDITRKPMD
+281 IKMDITRKPRE

-299 TTGKEEYS
+299 MIGKEEYS
-307 KVDRK
+307 KVDK
-312 FLKQVE
+312 SFLKRVE
-318 SKRKRFKLENLL
+318 AKRKRFKLENLL

-343 GIGIGC
+343 GIALGCVCGGI
-349 IFGCIVFA
+349 VSA
-357 LFYLGIL
+357 LYYLGYL
-364 NEWILSAQMTIEVML
+364 NEWIPGMS
-379 GIDKLHVTGYS
+379 
-390 FPLENFIAL
+390 LEAFISL
-399 IIIFSLLPLSL
+399 LIIFSLAPPSL

-442 LQTAIGLISNSK
+442 LQTAISLISNSK

-472 ATTINALVRMEERI
+472 ATTINALVRMEDRI

-562 TNFDIHFD
+562 TNFNISFD
-570 TSGNLA
+570 TSGNLT

-599 SILAGLKHAII
+599 SVLAGLKHAIL

-615 FVLFVFIVP
+615 FVLFVFIIP
-624 YQLDLAAGAAKIA
+624 YQLDLATEAARVA

-643 GGI
+643 GGM

>member
-12 WLEGTTLRKNI
+12 WLEGTTLRRYI

-37 LLLKCSIA
+37 LLLKCSIL

-50 IILAVYLF
+50 IILTAYIF

-70 ANIFT
+70 ANIYT
-75 LLIAFVLLVPVV
+75 ILIAFVLLVPGV
-87 IIGIFTYPQTVAVGR
+87 IIGIFTYPQTVATGR
-102 KSSIDLDLPYVI
+102 KSSIDLDLPYAI

-131 KVYEA
+131 KIYEA

-161 YTAIRNLQTVTPSKN
+161 YTAIRNLQKVTPSKN

-204 FRESAARELES
+204 FRETAARELES

-259 IILGLALGSI
+259 IIIGLALGSI

-275 YLMLPS
+275 YLMLPA
-281 IKMDITRKPMD
+281 IKMDITKKPRE

-299 TTGKEEYS
+299 NINMEEFS
-307 KVDRK
+307 KVDQS
-312 FLKQVE
+312 FLKRVE
-318 SKRKRFKLENLL
+318 SKRKRFRLENLL
-330 KNPARAYISDYNY
+330 KNPARTYISDYNY
-343 GIGIGC
+343 GISLG
-349 IFGCIVFA
+349 IVFG
-357 LFYLGIL
+357 LLVFGIYYMGIQE
-364 NEWILSAQMTIEVML
+364 EWIQYLQVLVGIMESTTLS
-379 GIDKLHVTGYS
+379 YS
-390 FPLENFIAL
+390 FPLEIFISLL
-399 IIIFSLLPLSL
+399 IVFSLAPLSL

-454 LGVLSQELVMTS
+454 LGVLSQELVITS

-472 ATTINALVRMEERI
+472 TTTINALVRMEDRI

-562 TNFDIHFD
+562 TSFDINFD
-570 TSGNLA
+570 TTGNLT
-576 DMFRIGL
+576 DMFRIGI
-583 VLGFFSG
+583 VLSFFSG

-599 SILAGLKHAII
+599 SVLAGLKHAIL

-615 FVLFVFIVP
+615 FVLFAFFIP
-624 YQLDLAAGAAKIA
+624 YQMDLIAEAARIA

-643 GGI
+643 GGV

>member
-1 MNLISPRQVDD
+1 MMFISPRQVDA
-12 WLEGTTLRKNI
+12 WLEGTNIRKYI
-23 RAAHLPYSQYSYFM
+23 RAAHLPYSQYSYFL

-50 IILAVYLF
+50 AILTIYIL
-58 SLPEDVQLIPGM
+58 SLPDDVQLIPGM
-70 ANIFT
+70 ANIYT
-75 LLIAFVLLVPVV
+75 ILIAFVLLVPGV
-87 IIGIFTYPQTVAVGR
+87 IIGIFTYPQTVATGR
-102 KSSIDLDLPYVI
+102 KSSIDLDLPYAI

-131 KVYEA
+131 KIYEA

-161 YTAIRNLQTVTPSKN
+161 YTAIRNLQKVTPSKN

-259 IILGLALGSI
+259 IIIGLALGSI

-281 IKMDITRKPMD
+281 IKMDITRKPRE

-299 TTGKEEYS
+299 MIGKEEYS
-307 KVDRK
+307 KVDK
-312 FLKQVE
+312 SFLKRVE
-318 SKRKRFKLENLL
+318 AKRKRFKLENLL

-343 GIGIGC
+343 GIALGCVCGGI
-349 IFGCIVFA
+349 VSA
-357 LFYLGIL
+357 LYYLGYL
-364 NEWILSAQMTIEVML
+364 NEWIPGMS
-379 GIDKLHVTGYS
+379 
-390 FPLENFIAL
+390 LEAFISL
-399 IIIFSLLPLSL
+399 LIIFSLAPPSL

-442 LQTAIGLISNSK
+442 LQTAISLISNSK

-472 ATTINALVRMEERI
+472 ATTINALVRMEDRI

-562 TNFDIHFD
+562 TNFNISFD
-570 TSGNLA
+570 TSGNLT

-583 VLGFFSG
+583 VLGFVSG
-590 LMAGQLSAN
+590 LMSGQLSAN
-599 SILAGLKHAII
+599 SVLAGLKHAIL

-615 FVLFVFIVP
+615 FVLFVFIIP
-624 YQLDLAAGAAKIA
+624 YQLDLATEAARVA

-643 GGI
+643 GGM

>member
-1 MNLISPRQVDD
+1 MNIISPRRVEK
-12 WLEGTTLRKNI
+12 WVGGTSLRRSI
-23 RAAHLPYSQYSYFM
+23 RASHLPYSLYDFFM
-37 LLLKCSIA
+37 MMLKCCLLSLGVFIA
-45 SVSIF
+45 
-50 IILAVYLF
+50 LASFLLYTDF
-58 SLPEDVQLIPGM
+58 QLVPSDPN
-70 ANIFT
+70 NIFNNNI
-75 LLIAFVLLVPVV
+75 LVIAILFILLVPGVT
-87 IIGIFTYPQTVAVGR
+87 IAIYTYPSTTAAGR
-102 KSSIDLDLPYVI
+102 KSSIDLDLPYAI

-120 STTMTLYNVIR
+120 SNTMTLYNVIR
-131 KVYEA
+131 KIYEA

-161 YTAIRNLQTVTPSKN
+161 YSAIRNLQGVTPSKN
-176 LEEFLNDLL
+176 LSEFLNDLL

-204 FRESAARELES
+204 FRETAARELEN
-215 ILKTIEVMAE
+215 ILKTIEIMAE

-252 LAGYMPL
+252 LAGYMPV
-259 IILGLALGSI
+259 IILGLSLGSI

-275 YLMLPS
+275 HLMLPT
-281 IKMDITRKPMD
+281 IKMDITRKSVNETEFAD
-292 ESEFSDV
+292 VAIESVDF
-299 TTGKEEYS
+299 S
-307 KVDRK
+307 KVDK
-312 FLKQVE
+312 SFLKKIE
-318 SKRKRFKLENLL
+318 SKRKRFKLENIL
-330 KNPARAYISDYNY
+330 KNPLRAYISNYNY
-343 GIGIGC
+343 SIALSF
-349 IFGCIVFA
+349 IFG
-357 LFYLGIL
+357 GIICL
-364 NEWILSAQMTIEVML
+364 LYYFGQLAEWIPGMC
-379 GIDKLHVTGYS
+379 
-390 FPLENFIAL
+390 LEAFISLL
-399 IIIFSLLPLSL
+399 IITSLAPVSL
-410 AYEGRSWFVNS
+410 AYEGRSWFVNN

-442 LQTAIGLISNSK
+442 LQSAIGLISNSK

-472 ATTINALVRMEERI
+472 STTINALIRMEERI

-526 KDRFNIAITYV
+526 SDRFNIAITYV

-550 AYSLNVSFVSSF
+550 AYSLNVSFISSF
-562 TNFDIHFD
+562 NSFNITFD
-570 TSGNLA
+570 TASNLT

-590 LMAGQLSAN
+590 MMAGQLSAN
-599 SILAGLKHAII
+599 SILAGLKHAIL

-615 FVLFVFIVP
+615 FILFMYVIP
-624 YQLDLAAGAAKIA
+624 YQIDLLH
-637 ADAAAN
+637 AAAVTAAEN
-643 GGI
+643 IQQEL